1 MFLEATVINHHV
13 LAQRLAELRR
23 KQNAK
28 PYPRSDEHLHM
39 IQGAALRTG
48 HSVELLVRRNGG
60 FNCREIRL
68 DGHRCA
74 VHPVRKPI
82 GSFARIWFDS
92 WRANLFRC
100 HLILFDIEELD
111 ILKLYQLL
119 PPDMERL
126 FFDDV
131 RQKRQRMARIRLF
144 EPSPQQPFTDPLQS
158 FLVDWP
164 LERPTPP

>member
-1 MFLEATVINHHV
+1 MTDHHA
-13 LAQRLAELRR
+13 LAQRLVELRR
-23 KQNAK
+23 KQIVGHC
-28 PYPRSDEHLHM
+28 PRSDEHLHV
-39 IQGAALRTG
+39 IQKAALRAG
-48 HSVELLVRRNGG
+48 YSVELLVRRSGG
-60 FNCREIRL
+60 FNCREIKL

-82 GSFARIWFDS
+82 GAFARIWFDS
-92 WRANLFRC
+92 WRADLFRC

-111 ILKLYQLL
+111 ILKLYQLQ

-131 RQKRQRMARIRLF
+131 RQERQRMARIRLF
-144 EPSPQQPFTDPLQS
+144 EPSPQQSFTDQLKP

-164 LERPTPP
+164 LERPTPS